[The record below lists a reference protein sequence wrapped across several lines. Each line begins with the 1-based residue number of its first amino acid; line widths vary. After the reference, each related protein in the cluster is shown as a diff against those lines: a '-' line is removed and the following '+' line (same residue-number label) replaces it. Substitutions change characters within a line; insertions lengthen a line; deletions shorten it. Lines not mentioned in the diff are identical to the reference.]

1 MGVGCEEGGWN
12 EAERGLEVDRWRSG
26 GGQTGVVEHRG
37 CRSELCAGAVG
48 VCQEVEKQQTVL

>member
-1 MGVGCEEGGWN
+1 MRQSRGWK
-12 EAERGLEVDRWRSG
+12 STG